1 MGGRHMPTQHLP
13 APAAIQADDMIAM
26 NGSPD
31 GNSRGSL
38 DDGFSRRL
46 TEFPERL
53 MDGRDQ
59 GGELVGR
66 ELIASNIGG
75 DNFRGE
81 VGLLRIGHR
90 SVPPS
95 FEPQDTIPG
104 EF

>member
-1 MGGRHMPTQHLP
+1 MPAEHLA
-13 APAAIQADDMIAM
+13 APAAIQADDVIVVH
-26 NGSPD
+26 GSPD
-31 GNSRGSL
+31 RHRRNSLGG
-38 DDGFSRRL
+38 GFCCRL
-46 TEFPERL
+46 TEATESV
-53 MDGRDQ
+53 MHCRDQ